1 MMRIAIKPDVV
12 GIGHATIDPQNR
24 AECARMDKRG
34 GDAHLDALA
43 DLAALG
49 GHGRLSELQQE
60 AVERRIQAIAC
71 TESHLAR
78 PSVSA
83 G

>member
-1 MMRIAIKPDVV
+1 MEPRRGIAALQVAPLHHPMMRIAIKPDVV

-43 DLAALG
+43 DLEALG
-49 GHGRLSELQQE
+49 GHASW
-60 AVERRIQAIAC
+60 A
-71 TESHLAR
+71 
-78 PSVSA
+78 
-83 G
+83 